1 VILKRR
7 RRRDLDTS
15 LVMSLKLNSRER
27 PKSTGCISE
36 DDGPI
41 KLVMV
46 GDSGVGKSCLLDKF
60 LDDSSTNNFISTIGV
75 DIRSREIYINNK
87 RMKIQVWDTGG
98 QQRYRPV
105 LASCYRGAL
114 GVIIVFD
121 VTNMVSFKNI
131 QQWLIEVEEFSAS
144 SNIPRMLVG
153 NKADLCERREVAV
166 SVAEEFAAAHNITY
180 METSVIGKENIK
192 EAFLEL
198 VKTGIRQ

>member
-1 VILKRR
+1 VVGQRR
-7 RRRDLDTS
+7 GVVEAT
-15 LVMSLKLNSRER
+15 MSLKLNNRDR
-27 PKSTGCISE
+27 PKSTGCLG
-36 DDGPI
+36 DDENNV

-75 DIRSREIYINNK
+75 DIRSREMNVNNK

-121 VTNMVSFKNI
+121 VTNMVSFQNI
-131 QQWLIEVEEFSAS
+131 QQWLLEVEEFSAS
-144 SNIPRMLVG
+144 SAIPRILVG
-153 NKADLCERREVAV
+153 NKADLTDRREVEAA
-166 SVAEEFAAAHNITY
+166 VAEDFARQQNIPY
-180 METSVIGKENIK
+180 METSVIGRENIK

-198 VKTGIRQ
+198 VKTGTGQ

>member
-1 VILKRR
+1 
-7 RRRDLDTS
+7 
-15 LVMSLKLNSRER
+15 MSLKLNSRER
-27 PKSTGCISE
+27 PKSTGCIAE
-36 DDGPI
+36 DEGLI

-75 DIRSREIYINNK
+75 DIRSREMYVNNK
-87 RMKIQVWDTGG
+87 RVKIQVWDTGG

-121 VTNMVSFKNI
+121 VTNMISFKNI
-131 QQWLIEVEEFSAS
+131 KQWLVEVEEFSTDS
-144 SNIPRMLVG
+144 TIPRMLVG
-153 NKADLCERREVAV
+153 NKADLSDRREVGAN
-166 SVAEEFAAAHNITY
+166 VAEEFARQHNITY
-180 METSVIGKENIK
+180 IETSVIGKENIK

-198 VKTGIRQ
+198 VKSGIRQ